1 MHNYRIRT
9 NDIVHTVCMSNHFTA
24 SVKTLVLILPMTLI
38 ILKCFCITG
47 LCHLVPGVGHPVRAL
62 PRPPLRPWHPSRRPG
77 TPLGSPLCVAVLKPD
92 WETSRRWTIGRL
104 RCDHDHDEHTRL
116 GSLRVRDSESESP
129 CNWRACVSKVAT
141 RCRHDCHR
149 NHCKSGCWASAAARL
164 WGQPA
169 VTRRQPGSSAADST
183 RQWHC
188 PAAVH
193 RTLKVS
199 EGEWYGW
206 LTSHA
211 NRGSRVL
218 VEGRWVCSGPGPES
232 QAVKGHWQILKH
244 NGFALSMFCLETM
257 ACLQTLICSFFW
269 NSVDDAIVWYIMY
282 TWSFSSDR
290 VCVLVLLLLVLMAI
304 YKDYFRIEASTSFLL
319 LNYVVFQH

>member
-47 LCHLVPGVGHPVRAL
+47 LCHLVPGVGHPARAL

-129 CNWRACVSKVAT
+129 GNRRACVSKVAT

-149 NHCKSGCWASAAARL
+149 NQGAGRRPQLTRAAGGARRRSPAGGPGHL
-164 WGQPA
+164 QP
-169 VTRRQPGSSAADST
+169 TQPGSGTARPQFTGLWKSVKENDMGDWRVT
-183 RQWHC
+183 RIVG
-188 PAAVH
+188 A
-193 RTLKVS
+193 
-199 EGEWYGW
+199 
-206 LTSHA
+206 
-211 NRGSRVL
+211 
-218 VEGRWVCSGPGPES
+218 ES
-232 QAVKGHWQILKH
+232 LSKAG
-244 NGFALSMFCLETM
+244 GFAVGPALNLRLWRGIGKYLNTM
-257 ACLQTLICSFFW
+257 ALP
-269 NSVDDAIVWYIMY
+269 
-282 TWSFSSDR
+282 
-290 VCVLVLLLLVLMAI
+290 
-304 YKDYFRIEASTSFLL
+304 
-319 LNYVVFQH
+319 